1 MWGWRWSKTFYPE
14 NSTPLGGYTHTQS
27 CGGVLVEQV
36 IPKVQAFWKL
46 ARRSPWPLLTLRGNT
61 LPFYRSSK
69 GVCPTGYISFPRL
82 RVPRAWSVCVLS
94 LRSQFVLSLRGF
106 LGFVSGSIII
116 FSEFA
121 RSSIGNFSRFAH
133 ASSSFL
139 DFDVHNFVHFS
150 PLRRRFEW
158 LSRASLGLRLHF
170 STVHRLLNAA
180 LLAIVNAQL
189 SV

>member
-1 MWGWRWSKTFYPE
+1 MRRCERQHRPIAEICIIPRKLLRPPYPIKKFHFTTFLWMWGLRWSKIIIILQLVT
-14 NSTPLGGYTHTQS
+14 TGGLCSQS

-94 LRSQFVLSLRGF
+94 LRSQFVLSLRW
-106 LGFVSGSIII
+106 
-116 FSEFA
+116 FS
-121 RSSIGNFSRFAH
+121 RSSLGVQVGISHGSLTLRVNFST
-133 ASSSFL
+133 SSR
-139 DFDVHNFVHFS
+139 
-150 PLRRRFEW
+150 LRC
-158 LSRASLGLRLHF
+158 A
-170 STVHRLLNAA
+170 
-180 LLAIVNAQL
+180 
-189 SV
+189 